1 MTTSQPDK
9 LFCANHPNRET
20 LLRCN
25 RCEKPICIKCAVKT
39 PTGYRCRECV
49 RSQQKTFE
57 TAKTQDYILAFLISG
72 TLSYIG
78 SLVVGF
84 AGFFSLLL
92 APFVGIIIAE
102 VVRKAT
108 GKRRGKTLFKITAIS
123 AVLGACVTLLPYFF
137 VMLLGISGMET
148 LIAMIWPVIYAAIV
162 STTVYTRL
170 SGIQI
175 SR

>member
-92 APFVGIIIAE
+92 
-102 VVRKAT
+102 
-108 GKRRGKTLFKITAIS
+108 
-123 AVLGACVTLLPYFF
+123 
-137 VMLLGISGMET
+137 
-148 LIAMIWPVIYAAIV
+148 
-162 STTVYTRL
+162 
-170 SGIQI
+170 
-175 SR
+175 